1 MRGMADDEL
10 GALSGALNMA
20 SNVATAFKV
29 TSHKQGNTVSRSKD
43 KSDRASVEQVARRRP
58 AQQLQPL
65 HMHRLLL
72 ACLSSAELTL
82 KEIIFESCAKMQSA
96 T

>member
-1 MRGMADDEL
+1 MCSSGYLTFPQGLELFAQRLEGRVNVGQIRGMADDEL

-29 TSHKQGNTVSRSKD
+29 TSHKQSNTVSRTKD
-43 KSDRASVEQVARRRP
+43 KSDRASVEQVG
-58 AQQLQPL
+58 
-65 HMHRLLL
+65 
-72 ACLSSAELTL
+72 LT
-82 KEIIFESCAKMQSA
+82 I

>member
-29 TSHKQGNTVSRSKD
+29 SSHKQGNTVSRSKD
-43 KSDRASVEQVARRRP
+43 KSDRASVEQVPCWRP
-58 AQQLQPL
+58 AQ
-65 HMHRLLL
+65 
-72 ACLSSAELTL
+72 TL
-82 KEIIFESCAKMQSA
+82 KCAQHSDLLMPIINTVMLHNLVES
-96 T
+96 TDDLYRYP

>member
-29 TSHKQGNTVSRSKD
+29 SSHKQGNTVWRSKD
-43 KSDRASVEQVARRRP
+43 KSDRASVEQVPCRRP
-58 AQQLQPL
+58 ASPNSCS
-65 HMHRLLL
+65 
-72 ACLSSAELTL
+72 ASPCTVAASCPPAFDCAIDLSED
-82 KEIIFESCAKMQSA
+82 EV
-96 T
+96 

>member
-1 MRGMADDEL
+1 MADDEL

-29 TSHKQGNTVSRSKD
+29 TSHKQSNTVSRTKD
-43 KSDRASVEQVARRRP
+43 KSDRASVEQVG
-58 AQQLQPL
+58 
-65 HMHRLLL
+65 
-72 ACLSSAELTL
+72 LT
-82 KEIIFESCAKMQSA
+82 I